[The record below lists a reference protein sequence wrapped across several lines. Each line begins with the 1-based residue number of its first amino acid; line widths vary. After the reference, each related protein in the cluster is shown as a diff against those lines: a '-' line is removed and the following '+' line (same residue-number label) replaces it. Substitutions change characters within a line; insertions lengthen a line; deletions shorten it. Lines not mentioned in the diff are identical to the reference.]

1 MATHQHLTGKYSNWD
16 SQFIGLKT
24 YVLFPHQE
32 HLYELKVCYEMIT
45 GVETK
50 N

>member
-1 MATHQHLTGKYSNWD
+1 MATHQHFTGKYSNWD
-16 SQFIGLKT
+16 SQFIGLKR
-24 YVLFPHQE
+24 YVLYPSSRT
-32 HLYELKVCYEMIT
+32 LNELKVCYEMIT